1 MYKNDNRSIIRPFI
15 GVTYH
20 KIIYENFNVFPKIA
34 HNILIFNSLSVLIK
48 FTFKR
53 LTSTSKGDILI
64 IIPIQRFIKM
74 IGLKIRPI
82 VIQHI
87 EIRINTLHRKEAT

>member
-1 MYKNDNRSIIRPFI
+1 MYKNEYRSFTRPFI
-15 GVTYH
+15 SVTYH
-20 KIIYENFNVFPKIA
+20 KIIYENFNVFPKVA
-34 HNILIFNSLSVLIK
+34 HKILIFNSLFVLIK

-64 IIPIQRFIKM
+64 IIPIQCFIKM
-74 IGLKIRPI
+74 IGFKIRPI